1 MEAKQLGGTV
11 LCPCAGVGWGG
22 VGHPH
27 VGCDGA
33 GAIPG
38 PGIPLP
44 PSGAGDESHVH
55 LATARPSLQP
65 ALAPANLRSARDSNG
80 PRHRAA
86 AARLKPDTLALG
98 DKATRPGTLGPSLRL
113 SKKRERNKFLK
124 PSTSEKRFVVWSPPS
139 ARPCGTAR
147 SALAIPSLATQRFA
161 LTGAG
166 LRPRS
171 ARVHP
176 GETRGQPG

>member
-1 MEAKQLGGTV
+1 MPLCWGG
-11 LCPCAGVGWGG
+11 WG

-33 GAIPG
+33 GAVPG

-55 LATARPSLQP
+55 LAAARPSPQP
-65 ALAPANLRSARDSNG
+65 ALAPANLRSAGDGNG

-147 SALAIPSLATQRFA
+147 SALTIPSLATQRFA
-161 LTGAG
+161 LTTAG
-166 LRPRS
+166 LRPRN
-171 ARVHP
+171 ARVRP
-176 GETRGQPG
+176 AETRGQLG